1 MRIKA
6 IHATNVVPVDLF
18 VVDDISDIVV
28 IAGPN
33 GVGKT
38 RLISALISHF
48 QNLNGTSVKFRI
60 QATSEEEVAAW
71 QNRELDTSVPQD
83 AALLRSTLQRNRQR
97 RNLRSSVFYYE
108 SNRSIQKIQPLSYQW
123 DMPDPW
129 EEQLSWNLTFGGLAG
144 RFQDTLHAI
153 FKKIQTQ
160 KTSIANKAISLK
172 QEGHESM
179 KLEFSDPLDPFKDA
193 FFKLL
198 GPKRL
203 VKADVQANTLR
214 FEYKGHEYDIN
225 ALSSGEREV
234 LNITFDFLL
243 RRPSECIIFLDEPE
257 LHLHPELSSKL
268 ISTLKSAGKNNQ
280 FILCSHS
287 PDIISSS
294 LEDTVIFLTPRGETP
309 KNQAVVLRPDDQ
321 STEAL
326 NRLGHSVGVVSLG
339 KKIVLIEGTKASLD
353 KQTYVHILK
362 NRFPELVLLP
372 SGGKGNLSAFDQV
385 SQQVLTKSMWG
396 IDFYMLADRDAA
408 GDSSSMP
415 REAAGKFR
423 MLSRYHLENYFLDE
437 NVLARVFQIMEPSG
451 SWLCSPNEI
460 AEVLRRIA
468 HEHISY
474 AAALIVSNERRRV
487 AGNVDVMLKG
497 CHGKSIDELVGM
509 LVERSTQERERIH
522 TALDANTMAMSIET
536 VYRRLEGE
544 INAGNGNWKNDI
556 PGKAVLKT
564 FCARANIP
572 DGRLKMRYI
581 QESERAEAN
590 PFSEIVEIFSQFANR
605 DGC

>member
-1 MRIKA
+1 MRIKD
-6 IHATNVVPVDLF
+6 IHVTNALPVELF
-18 VVDDISDIVV
+18 DVEDISDIVV

-38 RLISALISHF
+38 RLVSALISHF
-48 QNLNGTSVKFRI
+48 QNLNGKNIKFKI
-60 QATSEEEVAAW
+60 QATSDDEIAAW
-71 QNRELDTSVPQD
+71 GKRELDTSVQQD
-83 AALLRSTLQRNRQR
+83 ADLLTQMLQQNRQR
-97 RNLRSSVFYYE
+97 RNLKSSVFYYE

-129 EEQLSWNLTFGGLAG
+129 EEKISWNFTFGGLAS

-160 KTSIANKAISLK
+160 KTSIANRAISLK
-172 QEGHESM
+172 QEGYESM
-179 KLEFSDPLDPFKDA
+179 KLEFSDPLDPFREA

-203 VKADVQANTLR
+203 LKADVQGNTLR
-214 FEYKGHEYDIN
+214 FEHKGKEYDIN

-234 LNITFDFLL
+234 LNIAFDFLL
-243 RRPSECIIFLDEPE
+243 RSPSDCIVFVDEPE

-294 LEDTVIFLTPRGETP
+294 LEDTVIFLTPPGENSV
-309 KNQAVVLRPDDQ
+309 NQAVVLKPDDQ

-372 SGGKGNLSAFDQV
+372 GGGKGNLAAFDQV
-385 SQQVLTKSMWG
+385 AEKVLTKTMWG
-396 IDFYMLADRDAA
+396 IDFYMLADRDAL
-408 GDSSSMP
+408 GDSSTMP
-415 REAAGKFR
+415 RSVGGRFR
-423 MLSRYHLENYFLDE
+423 TLSKYHLENYFLDA
-437 NVLARVFQIMEPSG
+437 NILARVFQIMEPAD
-451 SWLCSPNEI
+451 SWLCKPDGIDIVLREI
-460 AEVLRRIA
+460 AC
-468 HEHISY
+468 EHIPY
-474 AAALIVSNERRRV
+474 ASVLIVANERRRA
-487 AGNVDVMLKG
+487 AGNVDVMLKRNV
-497 CHGKSIDELVGM
+497 SM
-509 LVERSTQERERIH
+509 
-522 TALDANTMAMSIET
+522 
-536 VYRRLEGE
+536 
-544 INAGNGNWKNDI
+544 
-556 PGKAVLKT
+556 
-564 FCARANIP
+564 
-572 DGRLKMRYI
+572 KMRHFHK
-581 QESERAEAN
+581 E
-590 PFSEIVEIFSQFANR
+590 FSVAKDHYFPAPVY
-605 DGC
+605 

>member
-1 MRIKA
+1 MRISSIRA
-6 IHATNVVPVDLF
+6 DNVLPIELF
-18 VVDDISDIVV
+18 AVEDISDIVV

-38 RLISALISHF
+38 RLVSALITYF
-48 QNLNGTSVKFRI
+48 QNLNGTNVRFKI
-60 QATSEEEVAAW
+60 QATSDEEATTW
-71 QNRELDTSVPQD
+71 GKRELDTSLPQD
-83 AALLRSTLQRNRQR
+83 ATLLRNTLQQNRQR
-97 RNLRSSVFYYE
+97 RNLKSSVFYYE

-129 EEQLSWNLTFGGLAG
+129 EEQLSWNVTFGGLAG

-160 KTSIANKAISLK
+160 KTAIANKAINLK

-179 KLEFSDPLDPFKDA
+179 KLEFSDPLEPFKEA

-203 VKADVQANTLR
+203 IRADLQGTTLK
-214 FEYKGHEYDIN
+214 FEYKEQEYDIN

-243 RRPSECIIFLDEPE
+243 RRPSNCIIFLDEPE

-268 ISTLKSAGKNNQ
+268 ISTLKSAGENNQ

-294 LEDTVIFLTPRGETP
+294 LEDTVIFLTPRGESEA
-309 KNQAVVLRPDDQ
+309 NQAVVLKPDDQ

-385 SQQVLTKSMWG
+385 AEQVLRRTMWG

-408 GDSSSMP
+408 GGSSTIPQESID
-415 REAAGKFR
+415 RFR
-423 MLSRYHLENYFLDE
+423 TLSRYHLENYFLDE
-437 NVLARVFQIMEPSG
+437 NVLARVFRIMEPSD
-451 SWLCSPNEI
+451 SWLCSPEAIDKILRDI
-460 AEVLRRIA
+460 AR
-468 HEHISY
+468 EHISY
-474 AAALIVSNERRRV
+474 AATLIVANERRQI
-487 AGNVDVMLKG
+487 AGNVDLMLKG
-497 CHGKSIDELVGM
+497 CQGKSIDELVAM
-509 LVERSTQERERIH
+509 FSERSETERGRIQM
-522 TALDANTMAMSIET
+522 ALDTSAIATSIT
-536 VYRRLEGE
+536 TAYRKLTEE
-544 INAGNGNWKNDI
+544 VENGNGNWKNDI
-556 PGKAVLKT
+556 PGKAILSA
-564 FCARANIP
+564 FCARAKIP
-572 DGRLKMRYI
+572 DGRLKTLFI
-581 QESERAEAN
+581 QEAERSSLN
-590 PFSEIVEIFSQFANR
+590 PFAEIVDIFSQFAGRN
-605 DGC
+605 D

>member
-1 MRIKA
+1 MRIRA
-6 IHATNVVPVDLF
+6 IHASNVPPIVLF
-18 VVDDISDIVV
+18 AAEDISDIVV

-38 RLISALISHF
+38 RLVAALIAYF
-48 QNLNGTSVKFRI
+48 QNLNDTNVRFKI
-60 QATSEEEVAAW
+60 QATSDEEAVAW
-71 QNRELDTSVPQD
+71 GKREIDTVVPQD
-83 AALLRSTLQRNRQR
+83 ATLLRNMLQQNRQR
-97 RNLRSSVFYYE
+97 RNLKSSVFYYE
-108 SNRSIQKIQPLSYQW
+108 SNRSIQKIQPLAYQW

-129 EEQLSWNLTFGGLAG
+129 EEQLSWNVTFGGLAG

-172 QEGHESM
+172 QDGFESM
-179 KLEFSDPLDPFKDA
+179 KLEFSDPLEPFKEA

-203 VKADVQANTLR
+203 LRADVQGNTLR

-243 RRPSECIIFLDEPE
+243 RKPSNCIIFLDEPE

-268 ISTLKSAGKNNQ
+268 ISTLKSAGENNQ

-294 LEDTVIFLTPRGETP
+294 LEDTVIFLTPSGESEA
-309 KNQAVVLRPDDQ
+309 NQAVVLRPDDQ

-385 SQQVLTKSMWG
+385 AEQVLRRTMWG
-396 IDFYMLADRDAA
+396 IDFYMLADRDAV
-408 GDSSSMP
+408 GDSSVIHHVSVD
-415 REAAGKFR
+415 RFR
-423 MLSRYHLENYFLDE
+423 TLSKYHLENYFLDE
-437 NVLARVFQIMEPSG
+437 NVLARVFRIMEPAD
-451 SWLCSPNEI
+451 SWLCNPEEI
-460 AEVLRRIA
+460 DKVLRDIA
-468 HEHISY
+468 REHIAY
-474 AAALIVSNERRRV
+474 ATALIVANDRRRA

-497 CHGKSIDELVGM
+497 CQGKSVDELIAM
-509 LVERSTQERERIH
+509 FAERSEKERTRIH
-522 TALDANTMAMSIET
+522 SALDTSTIATSVTTIFHKLSSEVET
-536 VYRRLEGE
+536 
-544 INAGNGNWKNDI
+544 GNSSWKNDV
-556 PGKAVLKT
+556 PGKAVLSA
-564 FCARANIP
+564 FCARAKIP
-572 DGRLKMRYI
+572 DGRLKTLFI
-581 QESERAEAN
+581 QEAERASLS
-590 PFSEIVEIFSQFANR
+590 PFAEIVDIFSQFSGR
-605 DGC
+605 SD

>member
-1 MRIKA
+1 MRIKD
-6 IHATNVVPVDLF
+6 IHVTNVLPIDIFSVE
-18 VVDDISDIVV
+18 DISDLVV

-38 RLISALISHF
+38 RLVSALIAHF
-48 QNLNGTSVKFRI
+48 QNLNGKNIKFKV
-60 QATSEEEVAAW
+60 QATSDEEVTAW
-71 QNRELDTSVPQD
+71 GKRELDTSVPQD
-83 AALLRSTLQRNRQR
+83 AALLTAMLQQNRQR
-97 RNLRSSVFYYE
+97 RNLKSSVFYYE

-129 EEQLSWNLTFGGLAG
+129 EEQISWNFTFGGLAG

-160 KTSIANKAISLK
+160 KTAIANKAISLK
-172 QEGHESM
+172 QDGHESM
-179 KLEFSDPLDPFKDA
+179 KLEFSDPLDPYREA

-203 VKADVQANTLR
+203 VKADVQGNTLR
-214 FEYKGHEYDIN
+214 FEHKGQEYDIN

-243 RRPSECIIFLDEPE
+243 RKPSNCIIFLDEPE

-268 ISTLKSAGKNNQ
+268 ISTLKSAGENNQ

-294 LEDTVIFLTPRGETP
+294 LEDTVIFLTPRSETTA
-309 KNQAVVLRPDDQ
+309 NQAVVLKPDDQ

-372 SGGKGNLSAFDQV
+372 SGGKGNLAAFDQIAA
-385 SQQVLTKSMWG
+385 QVLTRTMWG
-396 IDFYMLADRDAA
+396 IDFYMLADRDAVGEGSA
-408 GDSSSMP
+408 MP
-415 REAAGKFR
+415 EAAGRFR
-423 MLSRYHLENYFLDE
+423 TLSKYHLENYFLDE
-437 NVLARVFQIMEPSG
+437 KVLARVFQIMEPAD
-451 SWLCSPNEI
+451 SWLCKPDEI
-460 AEVLRRIA
+460 DKVLRDIA
-468 HEHISY
+468 RDHISY
-474 AAALIVSNERRRV
+474 ATALIVVNDRRRS

-497 CHGKSIDELVGM
+497 CQGKSIDELVGM
-509 LVERSTQERERIH
+509 FTERSSQERERVQ
-522 TALDANTMAMSIET
+522 TALDVSSLSTSVTNVFRT
-536 VYRRLEGE
+536 LEDE
-544 INAGNGNWKNDI
+544 INSASDNWKRDI
-556 PGKAVLKT
+556 PGKAILST
-564 FCARANIP
+564 FCARAKIP
-572 DGRLKMRYI
+572 DGRLKTLYI
-581 QESERAEAN
+581 QESERASVN
-590 PFSEIVEIFSQFANR
+590 PFSEIVEIFSMFAQR
-605 DGC
+605 R